1 MIFLDSN
8 IFLRF
13 FLRDDEAKAE
23 QCKDLLLAIAT
34 GEQEAMTST
43 MVIAE
48 VVWVLERTYRCSRKQ
63 VAEFVMSL
71 LGLSHLVLREKH
83 IVEIAISCYAKQNI
97 DFIDAYNAAL
107 MSAEGL
113 QIIYTYDRHFAQ
125 LPSVESREP

>member
-1 MIFLDSN
+1 MIFLDTN

-13 FLRDDEAKAE
+13 YLRDDEAKAKRCRE
-23 QCKDLLLAIAT
+23 LLLAVGA
-34 GEQEAMTST
+34 GEEEAMTST

-71 LGLSHLVLREKH
+71 LGLPHLMLPEKH
-83 IVEIAISCYAKQNI
+83 VVEVAIACYAEQNI

-107 MSAEGL
+107 MASEGVTV
-113 QIIYTYDRHFAQ
+113 IYTYDRHFAQ